1 MDDPILEKVLVVST
15 RGRITLP
22 AMMRK
27 RLGIRPGDRVS
38 LEEDEV
44 GIVLR
49 PIRDEEEWYSE
60 AQIAEWTA
68 ADTLGDEERA
78 RLLDALRCG
87 KRGSS

>member
-1 MDDPILEKVLVVST
+1 MST

-22 AMMRK
+22 AMTLK

-68 ADTLGDEERA
+68 SDTFADGERA
-78 RLLDALRCG
+78 RLLDALCGG
-87 KRGSS
+87 KRGAS